1 MKTMPKAGHG
11 KSKKMKEKTVDS
23 TGRKKLIQQY
33 YSRRARAYDSQ
44 KARTWKSNQ
53 GFGDEV
59 FEGLFDSLE
68 GLEDRPILEAC
79 IGTGRTSLPLLEQV
93 KPWLVGLDLSREM
106 LEVAQAKLS
115 RYKERCNPIMS
126 DAEHLPFRN
135 GAFEALICTSVMHYF
150 VSPEEILDEFS
161 RILRAKGVFIIG
173 DLTLHERDNR
183 GFLNKLERTVSHAHG
198 SYLRS
203 SEIETMLNDH
213 GFQVLSIKTIAYT
226 KPFVSLIEDK
236 AKYFG
241 LKPETLN
248 RCVREASAD
257 ERKMYALGT
266 DEFTL
271 HYTLIKSE
279 KED

>member
-1 MKTMPKAGHG
+1 MKAMPQPGDCN
-11 KSKKMKEKTVDS
+11 SKKMKEKTVES
-23 TGRKKLIQQY
+23 TGRKRLIQHY
-33 YSRRARAYDSQ
+33 YSRRAKAYDSQ
-44 KARTWKSNQ
+44 KIRTWRSNR
-53 GFGDEV
+53 GFADEV
-59 FEGLFDSLE
+59 FEGLFASLR
-68 GLEDRPILEAC
+68 GLEDRPVLEAC

-93 KPWLVGLDLSREM
+93 KPWFVGLDLSREM

-115 RYKERCNPIMS
+115 RYKKRCNPIMS
-126 DAEHLPFRN
+126 DAECLPFRDEV
-135 GAFEALICTSVMHYF
+135 FEALICTSAMHYF
-150 VSPEEILDEFS
+150 VSPEEILAEFS
-161 RILRAKGVFIIG
+161 RILRTKGVFIIG

-198 SYLRS
+198 GYLRS
-203 SEIETMLNDH
+203 SDIETMLNDH

-271 HYTLIKSE
+271 YYTLIKSE